1 MNFSQCAPFFK
12 DGDNYQLSALKDETR
27 DIYRLRS
34 LVGAQNT
41 TRRVREEAAL

>member
-1 MNFSQCAPFFK
+1 MYFSQRAIFFK
-12 DGDNYQLSALKDETR
+12 DSNNYQLSGLKDETR
-27 DIYRLRS
+27 DIYRYRS